1 MLETRNE
8 RILRIKKE
16 KQSQKVQMMNQS
28 LKRS

>member
-28 LKRS
+28 LKDH

>member
-28 LKRS
+28 LKR